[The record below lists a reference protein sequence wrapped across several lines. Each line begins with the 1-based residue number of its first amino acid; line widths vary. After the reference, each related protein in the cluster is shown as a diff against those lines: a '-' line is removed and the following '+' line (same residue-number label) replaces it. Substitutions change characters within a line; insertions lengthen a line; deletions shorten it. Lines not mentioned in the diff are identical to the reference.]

1 MTIEKICTPIA
12 SPCASPVDGII
23 ASGGGGTYTI
33 DAAGDD
39 GGCRKIA
46 SVMMGSASSPT
57 TYNTHQNAGTITA
70 GAVYD
75 SDEMEYTWYKA
86 YFRFVNVEV
95 AQGATIASA
104 EFKPFVAGGTGTQ
117 TFTLAGRDHDDA
129 PAPSGTGDGAHST
142 HTSATVSWANP
153 STSAGQVT
161 SPDVKTIIQEIVNRS
176 GWSSGSDL
184 MIVMWLASISTGN
197 DGYRTFS
204 DYTASSG
211 TKKAQLVITVSED

>member
-1 MTIEKICTPIA
+1 MPA
-12 SPCASPVDGII
+12 PVNGVV

-39 GGCRKIA
+39 GWFRKTA

-57 TYNTHQNAGTITA
+57 TYDQHSNTSTVYA
-70 GAVYD
+70 GAIYD

-95 AQGATIASA
+95 AQGATIDSA

-117 TFTLAGRDHDDA
+117 TFTLAAHKSDDIS
-129 PAPSGTGDGAHST
+129 APSGASDGAHSN

-153 STSAGQVT
+153 STSAAQVT
-161 SPDVKTIIQEIVNRS
+161 SPEIKTIIQEIVNRS

-211 TKKAQLVITVSED
+211 TKKAQLVITVGE

>member
-1 MTIEKICTPIA
+1 VVIKKICSTIA
-12 SPCASPVDGII
+12 KPVPAPVNGVV

-39 GGCRKIA
+39 GWFRKIA

-57 TYNTHQNAGTITA
+57 TYSTHQNAGTITA
-70 GAVYD
+70 GAIYD

-104 EFKPFVAGGTGTQ
+104 EFKPFVAGGTGSK
-117 TFTLAGRDHDDA
+117 TFTLAAHDSDDIS
-129 PAPSGTGDGAHST
+129 APSGASDGAHSN

-184 MIVMWLASISTGN
+184 MIVMWLASISTGD

-211 TKKAQLVITVSED
+211 TKKAQLVITVGED